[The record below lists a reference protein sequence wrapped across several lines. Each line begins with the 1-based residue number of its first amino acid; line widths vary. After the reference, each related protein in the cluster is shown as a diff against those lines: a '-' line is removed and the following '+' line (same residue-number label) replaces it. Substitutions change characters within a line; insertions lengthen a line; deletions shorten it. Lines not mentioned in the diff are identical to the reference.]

1 MSVTRRSRAA
11 SVAVVSSD
19 TSPEF
24 RRSTIADV
32 PAARRLGAEAFGVPT
47 TPLPDP
53 DPAAWPLP
61 NIRPWV
67 ATDAGEVVAGLG
79 VRSFTS
85 WFHGA
90 RLPTAGFAGVTVA
103 AEHRGSGLLRPLM
116 EAALAEARALGDVVS
131 TLYPSSAG
139 IYRGLGYEVVGA
151 FEDVRIPMAALAA
164 VPRPAEGVRAR
175 RATTADVPA
184 VRRVYEQWASAQ
196 NGPLSRGETPFVMEP
211 DAMVGPE
218 AEYTGVSLAVRGAG
232 ADEEVLGFASW
243 SRGQGYDRTNT
254 IEVDDLVALTPDAA
268 RALWRVLASFASVAG
283 GVQVCTSGGWSGIDV
298 SRLVLPDHAATS
310 APRPYMLRLLDVPGA
325 LGAARVAPVTA
336 RVPFAVVDPRT
347 PDLEGAWTLEAADGA
362 VHVAPDDA
370 AGDRLT
376 FTSAGLAA
384 TWAGAQSTAN
394 ARLAGGASGPAA
406 HDAVWD
412 ALWGGRQV
420 HVRDYF

>member
-1 MSVTRRSRAA
+1 MTL
-11 SVAVVSSD
+11 
-19 TSPEF
+19 EF
-24 RRSTIADV
+24 RRTTFADV
-32 PAARRLGAEAFGVPT
+32 PASRRLGAEAFGVSPH
-47 TPLPDP
+47 PLPDP
-53 DPAAWPLP
+53 DPDAWPLP

-67 ATDAGEVVAGLG
+67 ATDDGEVVAGLG

-103 AEHRGSGLLRPLM
+103 AERRGSGLLRPLM

-151 FEDVRIPMAALAA
+151 FEDVRVPMAALAA
-164 VPRPAEGVRAR
+164 VPPPGGDVRAR
-175 RATTADVPA
+175 RATADDVPA
-184 VRRVYEQWASAQ
+184 VRHVYEAWASAQ
-196 NGPLSRGETPFVMEP
+196 NGPLSRVEAPFAMEA
-211 DAMVGPE
+211 DELVGPGSD
-218 AEYTGVSLAVRGAG
+218 YTGVSLAVRGSG

-243 SRGQGYDRTNT
+243 SRGPGYDRTNT

-268 RALWRVLASFASVAG
+268 RVLWRLLGSFASVAG
-283 GVQVCTSGGWSGIDV
+283 WVQVSTSGGWSGLDAA
-298 SRLVLPDHAATS
+298 RLVLPDHASTS

-325 LGAARVAPVTA
+325 LGAARVAPVSA
-336 RVPFAVVDPRT
+336 RVPFAVSDART
-347 PDLEGAWTLEAADGA
+347 PDLEGAWTLEAAHGT
-362 VHVAPDDA
+362 VRVAPDGA
-370 AGDRLT
+370 ATPGDRPT
-376 FTSAGLAA
+376 FTSAGLAQSY
-384 TWAGAQSTAN
+384 AGAQSCAN
-394 ARLAGGASGPAA
+394 LRLTGGLAGPTD

>member
-1 MSVTRRSRAA
+1 MTPQ
-11 SVAVVSSD
+11 SSI
-19 TSPEF
+19 EF
-24 RRSTIADV
+24 RRTAFADV
-32 PAARRLGAEAFGVPT
+32 PASRRLGAEAFGVSPQ
-47 TPLPDP
+47 PLPDP
-53 DPAAWPLP
+53 DPDAWPLP

-67 ATDAGEVVAGLG
+67 ATDDGEVVAGLG

-90 RLPTAGFAGVTVA
+90 RVPTAGFAGVTVA
-103 AEHRGSGLLRPLM
+103 AERRGSGLLRPLM

-151 FEDVRIPMAALAA
+151 FEDVRIPMSALAA
-164 VPRPAEGVRAR
+164 VRPPVDGVRAR
-175 RATTADVPA
+175 RATATDVPA
-184 VRRVYEQWASAQ
+184 VRRVYEAWASAQ
-196 NGPLSRGETPFVMEP
+196 NGPLSRAEAPFTM
-211 DAMVGPE
+211 DADGMVGDD
-218 AEYTGVSLAVRGAG
+218 ADYTGVSLAVRGSG

-243 SRGQGYDRTNT
+243 SRGPGYDRTNT

-268 RALWRVLASFASVAG
+268 RVLWRVLGSFASVAG
-283 GVQVCTSGGWSGIDV
+283 GVQVCSSGGWSGLDV

-325 LGAARVAPVTA
+325 LGAARVAPVSA

-347 PDLEGAWTLEAADGA
+347 PDLEGAWTLEADGGT
-362 VHVAPDDA
+362 VHVVPDPGA
-370 AGDRLT
+370 TAGDRAT
-376 FTSAGLAA
+376 FTSAGLAQSY
-384 TWAGAQSTAN
+384 AGAQSAAN
-394 ARLAGGASGPAA
+394 LRLAGDLTGPPA

>member
-1 MSVTRRSRAA
+1 M
-11 SVAVVSSD
+11 SSD
-19 TSPEF
+19 TREF

-32 PAARRLGAEAFGVPT
+32 PAARRLGAEAFGAPT

-61 NIRPWV
+61 HVRPWV
-67 ATDAGEVVAGLG
+67 ATDDGEVVAGLG

-85 WFHGA
+85 WFHGV

-103 AEHRGSGLLRPLM
+103 AERRGSGLLRPLM
-116 EAALAEARALGDVVS
+116 TAALAEARALGDVVS

-151 FEDVRIPMAALAA
+151 FEDVRVPMSALAA
-164 VPRPAEGVRAR
+164 VRPPAGGVRAR
-175 RATTADVPA
+175 RATAADVPA
-184 VRRVYEQWASAQ
+184 VRRVYEAWASAQ
-196 NGPLSRGETPFVMEP
+196 NGPLSRAETPFAMEA
-211 DAMVGPE
+211 DEMVGPD
-218 AEYTGVSLAVRGAG
+218 ADYTGVSLAVRGTG
-232 ADEEVLGFASW
+232 PQEEVLGFASW
-243 SRGQGYDRTNT
+243 SRGPGYDRTNT

-268 RALWRVLASFASVAG
+268 RALWRLLGSFASVAG
-283 GVQVCTSGGWSGIDV
+283 WVQVGTSGGWSGVDV
-298 SRLVLPDHAATS
+298 SRLVLPDHAATA

-336 RVPFAVVDPRT
+336 RVPFAVADPGT
-347 PDLEGAWTLEAADGA
+347 PDLEGTWTLEAADGTVRVRPDADA
-362 VHVAPDDA
+362 VP
-370 AGDRLT
+370 GDRPT
-376 FTSAGLAA
+376 FTSGGLAQS
-384 TWAGAQSTAN
+384 WSGAQSAAN
-394 ARLAGGASGPAA
+394 VRLAGGLSGPAE